1 MKPEELLKL
10 VNAGFTKQEIMAM
23 FGNAPEPAPAPAPEP
38 APAPDLAPAPAPD
51 PEPKPEPAAAPVP
64 DPAAEAIAK
73 LTQQVS
79 NLTSIVQRSNLL
91 MSEQPV
97 IKDTK
102 PEDIIASIIYPTYK
116 AE

>member
-23 FGNAPEPAPAPAPEP
+23 FGTAPEPAPAPAPEP
-38 APAPDLAPAPAPD
+38 APAPAPAPAPD
-51 PEPKPEPAAAPVP
+51 PEPEPAAAPAP
-64 DPAAEAIAK
+64 DPASEAIAK

-102 PEDIIASIIYPTYK
+102 PEDIIASIIYPSFK

>member
-23 FGNAPEPAPAPAPEP
+23 FGNAPDPVPAPDPAPVPDPVPAPDP
-38 APAPDLAPAPAPD
+38 APAPDHAPA
-51 PEPKPEPAAAPVP
+51 P

>member
-23 FGNAPEPAPAPAPEP
+23 FGTAPDPAPVPV
-38 APAPDLAPAPAPD
+38 PDPVPDPDPAPAPD
-51 PEPKPEPAAAPVP
+51 PDPAPAP
-64 DPAAEAIAK
+64 DPASEAIAK

>member
-23 FGNAPEPAPAPAPEP
+23 FGTATDLAPEPEPAPAPEPEP
-38 APAPDLAPAPAPD
+38 APALE
-51 PEPKPEPAAAPVP
+51 PEPEPAVAPAP

-102 PEDIIASIIYPTYK
+102 PEDIIASIIYPTFK

>member
-23 FGNAPEPAPAPAPEP
+23 FGTAPDPAPAPAPAPDP
-38 APAPDLAPAPAPD
+38 APAPAPAPAPD
-51 PEPKPEPAAAPVP
+51 PEPEPASAPAP